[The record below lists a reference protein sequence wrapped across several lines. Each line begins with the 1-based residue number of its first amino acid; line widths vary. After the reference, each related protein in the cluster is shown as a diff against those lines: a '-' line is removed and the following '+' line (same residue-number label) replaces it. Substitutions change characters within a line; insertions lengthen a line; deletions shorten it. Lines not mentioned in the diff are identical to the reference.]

1 MKCENCGSEIT
12 EVKCPE
18 CGAIQTDLLEEAS
31 EMFESLPEEVQE
43 FLKKSVEESATDEE
57 FISKVM
63 VGNCPNCG
71 SDLTVDC
78 ENVRGIED
86 PTVGLCEECQHVWC
100 LECMT
105 PLDRDGPDC
114 PHWEICDDCQEDFKR
129 CHARGYLPECPKIK
143 SGQ

>member
-18 CGAIQTDLLEEAS
+18 CGAVQTDLVEEAADV
-31 EMFESLPEEVQE
+31 FDSLPEEMQ
-43 FLKKSVEESATDEE
+43 KSLRKAVEESETEEE

-86 PTVGLCEECQHVWC
+86 PTIGLCEECQHV
-100 LECMT
+100 
-105 PLDRDGPDC
+105 
-114 PHWEICDDCQEDFKR
+114 
-129 CHARGYLPECPKIK
+129 
-143 SGQ
+143 